1 VAQALDAELQ
11 VLTVRPTIP
20 ALGLWASHNLMLPP
34 ESPDERQH
42 ALVALR
48 TFACQRTGRA
58 DVRVRIEDGAIVT
71 EILRVADEWPAHLI
85 ALGTHGTS
93 GVDGL
98 ALGSVTERVL
108 RRSHIPVLVVPRF
121 ASDASPEPTR
131 VLVSAVDRS
140 MGATR
145 ALEHA
150 AALARA
156 VSARL
161 VVVHV
166 VDHVLDEAPQFTR
179 HFDCEA
185 CYRAVEPQL
194 RTWYAAAVSATAGEP
209 APELD
214 LRFGAAAV
222 TILAAAAEH
231 HADLIVL
238 GAAGGPSLFGS
249 TARNVTRQSP
259 VPVLVVPADAPFV
272 KE

>member
-1 VAQALDAELQ
+1 
-11 VLTVRPTIP
+11 
-20 ALGLWASHNLMLPP
+20 MLPP
-34 ESPDERQH
+34 ECPDERER
-42 ALVALR
+42 ALLAVR
-48 TFACQRTGRA
+48 TFATQLTGRP
-58 DVRVRIEDGAIVT
+58 DLRVRIEDGAIVT

-108 RRSHIPVLVVPRF
+108 RRSHLPVLVVPRS
-121 ASDASPEPTR
+121 ASDAAPAPPR
-131 VLVSAVDRS
+131 VLLSAVDRS

-156 VSARL
+156 LSARL
-161 VVVHV
+161 MAVHV

-185 CYRAVEPQL
+185 CYRAIEPQL
-194 RTWYAAAVSATAGEP
+194 RKWYAAVVSAVAGEP
-209 APELD
+209 APTLD
-214 LRFGAAAV
+214 LRFGAAAG
-222 TILAAAAEH
+222 TILSAAAEH
-231 HADLIVL
+231 EADLIVL
-238 GAAGGPSLFGS
+238 GAAGAPSLFGS
-249 TARNVTRQSP
+249 TARNVARQSP